1 MKTARM
7 LTMVAT
13 ATLSSFIPAGAATR
27 TWTGGGDGTSW
38 SNPAN
43 WGGTVPTI
51 ADRAEIKT
59 GGDLII
65 NLDANDVVDVYDL
78 YLVNSD
84 TRRIT
89 INGEPDAALRTNKGL
104 DSYWSYITCSPTGI
118 LVLNVPVLNKAEGNN
133 SWNIYNQKSGTVF
146 YNSVMSN
153 MSASAAMNV
162 FGGTNYFGTGSG
174 LWSPNGNVNL
184 SGGKNDVGLRNL
196 HEFTGDAFIL
206 AKSFDIGAYQE
217 CGSADI
223 VQDGDESRI
232 ETSDDFCLGHLNAG
246 YKFLSQHHRYYLNRG
261 TLAIGGNLNVATT
274 CAADFFQSGGSVTVG
289 GNCVVFNSILGADR
303 ASRGQMVV
311 SDGSFMIAGMW
322 SDNNNP
328 DYSLTLAD
336 CTFGV
341 GQSSDINVPLMLSG
355 TVTFDVAEGAML
367 KLCRVSAAPGTKII
381 KTGLGSIT
389 VKAADG
395 CELDLG
401 DGELGLYG
409 LSLGDQGASD
419 FRLTGG
425 TVRTD
430 TLTLADSAS
439 GGSRGSFALEN
450 AVLYAGAV
458 NVAGKNYAM
467 AFSNCTFGIGAN
479 VTLDVAVSLAG
490 TVTFDIPAGKSLAL
504 YGDIQMTED
513 LKIKVIGGGTLQ
525 LAHDL
530 VWRGDVDVVE
540 GTFRFTTGYAYENA
554 SGDESVRR
562 IDIRKNGCFKVD
574 SFGAEVTSPRDV
586 YIEDGGYVS
595 MGNRSLFPVRHLY
608 TNGVKVVRGQCAN
621 STDGLLRNGN
631 SILAVPY
638 IWTGAGDGISWTD
651 KKNWEDEEVPG
662 ASPGKAVQISP
673 PASGP
678 LATYTYIDFS
688 AATTVV
694 QNASSGGV
702 QTIGGIIFN
711 PNGGLKKL
719 VLKPATTT
727 NAIRFKRGQYEACCF
742 VGPGREIIFDD
753 INIRQEGQANWA
765 FLGSGTYRI
774 RGEAN
779 LFYNN
784 WAWSFCN
791 RNMMPI
797 AKVVFERLT
806 NTIETATQDMGFNAV
821 RDDNCYSDVVIG
833 EGAKFFIKDLV
844 WGQSGVDTLPIY
856 HQIAGSYFSPNR
868 MFLTWARANTWWRM
882 AYQLEGGELNVRTA
896 LYLGSVYADNNTYPQ
911 YPGGDFR
918 MSGGILRTPLI
929 GCENNS
935 NYFYLNG
942 GDAYIGAGGL
952 VKTKATRAKPAN
964 YNFTENTA
972 PCVQWGGTTIHADA
986 DFTCGLDV
994 ALTGVGG
1001 DAKLDTAGHDV
1012 TFTGE
1017 ISGEGAL
1024 VKSGEGALVLNG
1036 TVSGIALRVTGDV
1049 AVGSAAS
1056 VHVREFYL
1064 NGVRQ
1069 TGTVQCG
1076 DGVVVVDAA
1085 ADPWLDGAADAETF
1099 TATCSG
1105 TKSLSSLSYSCAVSD
1120 AGRLT
1125 IAGTGLIAFTA
1136 DAFIYVREGDTIV
1149 ITVPVTLGGD
1159 LTIRGGGTVE
1169 FRNGATVSLATGV
1182 TAAKVYVTEGTACTV
1197 ATEVNGKAT
1206 GIEFLA
1212 VTDSGTRLSSL
1223 RLENGGYLCQKSS
1236 PTTGTSTGVG
1246 GTLEI
1251 ATGATFQFADAVA
1264 KFGGD
1269 VHRAE
1274 TIRLCGGTLR
1284 LTGKLALPS
1293 YILGNTHF
1301 EIASGTIQV
1310 DANSY
1315 QILPDMPISLSGEL
1329 TIEANGDANQVI
1341 SLNSGLTGAG
1351 TLRKAGTGGLL
1362 LACDAG
1368 IFSGYAVDA
1377 GTLLLCEPSAATVD
1391 PAALVT
1397 LASTAGLR
1405 LDYDGTATVRE
1416 LDVDGK
1422 QMYKGLYGE
1431 GVVPFRKRVVL
1442 PISGCGFLQVLTGDP
1457 PGIMIL
1463 VR

>member
-1 MKTARM
+1 MNAKKAFTLA
-7 LTMVAT
+7 AI
-13 ATLSSFIPAGAATR
+13 AALSSLVPAAAATR

-38 SNPAN
+38 YDPAN

-51 ADRAEIKT
+51 ADRATI
-59 GGDLII
+59 GPGDDLVI
-65 NLDANDVVDVYDL
+65 NLNTNGVVDVLDF
-78 YLVNSD
+78 YLADSK
-84 TRRIT
+84 TRRVT
-89 INGEPDAALRTNKGL
+89 INGEPGAALRTNKNS
-104 DSYWSYITCSPTGI
+104 DSYWSYITCSSTGT
-118 LVLNVPVLNKAEGNN
+118 LVLNVPVLNKTEDNKAWEV
-133 SWNIYNQKSGTVF
+133 YNQKAGTVF
-146 YNSVMSN
+146 FNTVMSN
-153 MSASAAMNV
+153 MSASATMSIA
-162 FGGTNYFGTGSG
+162 GGTNYFGTGSG
-174 LWSPNGNVNL
+174 FWSPNGNVTL
-184 SGGKNDVGLRNL
+184 SGGQYDVGFRNL

-206 AKSFDIGAYQE
+206 AKSFDLGAYVE

-223 VQDGDESRI
+223 VQDGDETRI
-232 ETSDDFCLGHLNAG
+232 ETDADFYLGSTQVG
-246 YKFLSQHHRYYLNRG
+246 YKFLGQHHRYYLNRG

-274 CAADFFQSGGSVTVG
+274 CAADFRQSGGTVTVG
-289 GNCVVFNSILGADR
+289 GNCTIYNATLGSDR
-303 ASRGQMVV
+303 VSGGQMVIT
-311 SDGSFMIAGMW
+311 DGSFMIAGKW
-322 SDNNNP
+322 ADNNNP
-328 DYSLTLAD
+328 LYSLTLAN
-336 CTFGV
+336 CTFGI

-355 TVTFDVAEGAML
+355 TVTFDVAEGAAL

-381 KTGLGSIT
+381 KTGLGSII
-389 VKAADG
+389 VKAVDG

-401 DGELGLYG
+401 DGELDLYL

-430 TLTLADSAS
+430 ILTLADSAS
-439 GGSRGSFALEN
+439 GGSRGSFAVEN
-450 AVLYAGAV
+450 AAFYAGAV
-458 NVAGKNYAM
+458 NVTGKNYAM
-467 AFSNCTFGIGAN
+467 AFSNCTFGVGAD
-479 VTLDVAVSLAG
+479 VMLDVAVSLAG
-490 TVTFDIPAGKSLAL
+490 TVTFDIPVGNSLAL
-504 YGDIQMTED
+504 YGDIRMAED
-513 LKIKVIGGGTLQ
+513 VKIKVIGGGTLQ

-540 GTFRFTTGYAYENA
+540 GTFRFTTGYTYENA
-554 SGDESVRR
+554 DGDETVRR
-562 IDIRKNGCFKVD
+562 IDIRTNGCFKVD
-574 SFGAEVTSPRDV
+574 NFGAEVTSPRDV

-608 TNGVKVVRGQCAN
+608 TNGVKVVRGTCLN
-621 STDGLLRNGN
+621 STSGLLRDGTSN
-631 SILAVPY
+631 LAVPY

-651 KKNWEDEEVPG
+651 KKNWEDEQTPAAG
-662 ASPGKAVQISP
+662 AQISP
-673 PASGP
+673 PAAAS
-678 LATYTYIDFS
+678 ARWSYIDFS

-694 QNASSGGV
+694 QNASGGGV

-711 PNGGLKKL
+711 PNSGPKTL
-719 VLKPATTT
+719 VLKPGTTT
-727 NAIRFKRGQYEACCF
+727 VGNRNAIRFNCQQYMASCF
-742 VGPGREIIFDD
+742 VGPGRELIFDD
-753 INIRQEGQANWA
+753 ISLWQEGSQDWG
-765 FLGSGTYRI
+765 FHGSGTYRV
-774 RGEAN
+774 RGQAN
-779 LFYNN
+779 LFFNN
-784 WAWSFCN
+784 WSKPFCN
-791 RNMMPI
+791 RNIMPV

-806 NTIETATQDMGFNAV
+806 NTAEIANQDMGFNAM
-821 RDDNCYSDVVIG
+821 RDYNRFSDVVIG
-833 EGAKFFIKDLV
+833 EGTRFFIRDLI
-844 WGQSGVDTLPIY
+844 WGKAGFDDLPTY
-856 HQIAGSYFSPNR
+856 RQIAGSYFSPDR
-868 MFLTWARANTWWRM
+868 MFLTWVSANKWWLM
-882 AYQLEGGELNVRTA
+882 AYLLEGGELDVRTA
-896 LYLGSVYADNNTYPQ
+896 LYLGSIYADSDDYPQ
-911 YPGGDFR
+911 YPGGEFR
-918 MSGGILRTPLI
+918 MTGGILRTPLI

-935 NYFYLNG
+935 NYFRLNG

-952 VKTKATRAKPAN
+952 VKTKATRAKPAK
-964 YNFTENTA
+964 YVFTENTA

-1024 VKSGEGALVLNG
+1024 VKSGDGALVLNG
-1036 TVSGIALRVTGDV
+1036 TVSGIALRVTGDI
-1049 AVGSAAS
+1049 AVDSAAS

-1064 NGVRQ
+1064 NGVRK
-1069 TGTVQCG
+1069 TGTVPCG

-1125 IAGTGLIAFTA
+1125 IAGTGSIAFTA

-1149 ITVPVTLGGD
+1149 ITVPVTLGGN
-1159 LTIRGGGTVE
+1159 LTVRGGGTVE
-1169 FRNGATVSLATGV
+1169 FRNGATVSRATGV
-1182 TAAKVYVTEGTACTV
+1182 TSAKVYVTEGTACTV

-1212 VTDSGTRLSSL
+1212 VTDSGTRLSCL
-1223 RLENGGYLCQKSS
+1223 RLEDGGYLCQKTS
-1236 PTTGTSTGVG
+1236 PTTGTSTGIG

-1251 ATGATFQFADAVA
+1251 ATGATFQFSDAVA
-1264 KFGGD
+1264 TFGGD

-1284 LTGKLALPS
+1284 LKGKLALPK
-1293 YILGNTHF
+1293 YILGNAHF

-1310 DANSY
+1310 DASSY

-1329 TIEANGDANQVI
+1329 TIAANGDANQVV

-1351 TLRKAGTGGLL
+1351 TLRKSGTGGLL

-1431 GVVPFRKRVVL
+1431 GVVPPRNRVIP

-1457 PGIMIL
+1457 PGILIL
-1463 VR
+1463 VK